1 MDHRRCVAGEFAR
14 RETCSRLKTFSPL
27 LQPIMDDYCAYAS
40 RIANPAEF
48 HAITGASARDSGDME
63 QLVAPKPVCIAFMS
77 WSSPECRKFGP
88 VYDDVTR
95 QFANCRFY
103 WIDVENEDAAKLAL
117 EQDVGPD
124 RQLPVFKMFRDGIEL
139 RPAVEGARRDELVA
153 ALQRL
158 AA

>member
-1 MDHRRCVAGEFAR
+1 
-14 RETCSRLKTFSPL
+14 
-27 LQPIMDDYCAYAS
+27 MDDYCAYAS

-95 QFANCRFY
+95 QFAKNCRFFL
-103 WIDVENEDAAKLAL
+103 IDVENEDAAKLAL